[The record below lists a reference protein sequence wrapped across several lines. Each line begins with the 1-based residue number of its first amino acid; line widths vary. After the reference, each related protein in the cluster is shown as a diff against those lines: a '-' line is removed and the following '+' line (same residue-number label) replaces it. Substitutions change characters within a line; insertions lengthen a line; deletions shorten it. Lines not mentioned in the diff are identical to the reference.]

1 MAEKSKDVSVE
12 STAKLKG
19 FLKNIKLFSIFSDR
33 DLSKIISEGRFKKF
47 NKGTSIVVEGE
58 NSQGLYIIFSGH
70 VSIHKTDV
78 QDGKLIRLVNL
89 EMGSVFGELSL
100 LNKSPRAATVIAE
113 STTELFELDA
123 QNFNKFINNIS
134 IEKQLGF
141 YRGCSLDLAERFR
154 VQNEDYLNTQRLLWK
169 KAFGGEKTA

>member
-1 MAEKSKDVSVE
+1 M
-12 STAKLKG
+12 
-19 FLKNIKLFSIFSDR
+19 
-33 DLSKIISEGRFKKF
+33 
-47 NKGTSIVVEGE
+47 
-58 NSQGLYIIFSGH
+58 
-70 VSIHKTDV
+70 
-78 QDGKLIRLVNL
+78 QDGKLIRLINL